1 MIVGGC
7 FEQNKSYLNGALKRN
22 GKNVVIK
29 NVNSPEACQ
38 SECKKDTDCKFWTWG
53 GPTVNSKK
61 KRNQCLIKDKKGT
74 LQKDSQESK
83 GKVSG
88 PKTCPGKYFNQY

>member
-7 FEQNKSYLNGALKRN
+7 FEQDKSYSGGSLKRN

-29 NVNSPEACQ
+29 NVKSAEACQ
-38 SECKKDTDCKFWTWG
+38 SECKKDKDCKFFTWR
-53 GPTVNSKK
+53 GPTMKK
-61 KRNQCLIKDKKGT
+61 KGDRNQCLIKNEKGT
-74 LQKDSQESK
+74 LETSAQKSK

-88 PKTCPGKYFNQY
+88 PKTCPGKYFS